1 MIKILKNLD
10 KILFTFCFIM
20 AIINLISINSNIKFL
35 IFFCFLSLYFE
46 ILILFKEK
54 E

>member
-10 KILFTFCFIM
+10 KILFTFCFTM
-20 AIINLISINSNIKFL
+20 AIINLIYTSNIKFL
-35 IFFCFLSLYFE
+35 IFSCFLSLYYE